1 MTFLKNF
8 VNVLSVASI
17 SFILLSSVFALIVYF
32 NLLDGRIK
40 SKGGIGFIVFG
51 GILAVAGLFFAPLL
65 NLAVAYFLLL
75 WALAI
80 GPRLWDGKT
89 GMWLLIFGIGG
100 FGLSLLDPN
109 FQSIAAKPDN
119 VPIGAMIF
127 LLGIFTWIALK
138 KAYFNDARSSP
149 AASRTRRRN
158 RTRSSS
164 PGPISS
170 TPRCSA

>member
-8 VNVLSVASI
+8 INVLSVASI

-51 GILAVAGLFFAPLL
+51 VILAITGLFVTPLL
-65 NLAVAYFLLL
+65 YLAVAYFLIL
-75 WALAI
+75 WALASI

-89 GMWLLIFGIGG
+89 GMWLLIFGLLG

-127 LLGIFTWIALK
+127 LLGIFT
-138 KAYFNDARSSP
+138 
-149 AASRTRRRN
+149 
-158 RTRSSS
+158 
-164 PGPISS
+164 
-170 TPRCSA
+170 